1 MKKSL
6 LLMSLMLATL
16 AGGWTLTPAA
26 ASANP
31 GRAGHER
38 GFEEGR
44 HLQRMAVILDLSDKQ
59 QAQIK
64 AILQSERETTAP
76 LQKSLQANREALRQG
91 AQADTFDEAAVR
103 NLAESQ
109 AATRTE
115 LIVARLRTQNRIH
128 ALLTPEQRA
137 KAEKLRPMHREG
149 RGPRDRGP
157 GPDGADR

>member
-16 AGGWTLTPAA
+16 AGGWTLTPTA
-26 ASANP
+26 ASADP

-44 HLQRMAVILDLSDKQ
+44 HLQRMAVVLDLSDAQ

-64 AILQSERETTAP
+64 AILQSERQTVAP
-76 LQKSLQANREALRQG
+76 LQKSLQASREALRQA

-103 NLAESQ
+103 SIAAGE

-115 LIVARLRTQNRIH
+115 LIVARARTQNRIH
-128 ALLTPEQRA
+128 ALLTPAQRA
-137 KAEKLRPMHREG
+137 KAEKLRPRHRDG

-157 GPDGADR
+157 APDGADM

>member
-6 LLMSLMLATL
+6 LLLSLMLATL
-16 AGGWTLTPAA
+16 AGGWTLNPAA

-38 GFEEGR
+38 GFEEGC
-44 HLQRMAVILDLSDKQ
+44 HLQRMAVVLDLSDAQ

-76 LQKSLQANREALRQG
+76 LRKSLQASREALRQ
-91 AQADTFDEAAVR
+91 AARADTFDEAAVHK
-103 NLAESQ
+103 LAASQ

-115 LIVARLRTQNRIH
+115 LIVARVRTQNRIH
-128 ALLTPEQRA
+128 ALLTPAQRA
-137 KAEKLRPMHREG
+137 KAEKLRPMGREG
-149 RGPRDRGP
+149 HGRRDRGP
-157 GPDGADR
+157 GPNGAGM